1 MFGTQMKLL
10 ASLHRLAIAA
20 ALACGVG
27 GGVAYAS
34 GLATDVTGLYYTGVS
49 SANGLLSGGATDPH
63 WTVTYAS
70 TNGGS
75 SQNSTYQGA
84 AYVVNNSNV
93 VGSGWTQNTTS
104 SQWIIAPGATDP
116 NNGNSV
122 NTGGDF
128 LPGNGNTGSNEGI
141 YVYTLAFNIVGT
153 GSGTVKNAVSIGI
166 TISADDQYA
175 IYVNPAG
182 NGTSIPTGTA
192 AATGFSAWNNSSS
205 ATLQNGTNGTGTSGN
220 SVFKIGVNYLTI
232 VVDNTNSATGS
243 SSSTATNAS
252 GLLVYQ
258 VGSAITINGNPIPEA
273 GTCLPLFGAVGLY
286 GLFAWRRGR
295 RKSSGSAGTIQ

>member
-1 MFGTQMKLL
+1 MKLL

-27 GGVAYAS
+27 GGVAYAT

-63 WTVTYAS
+63 WTVSYAS
-70 TNGGS
+70 INGGS
-75 SQNSTYQGA
+75 SANSTYQGA

-93 VGSGWTQNTTS
+93 TGSGWTQNTSTA
-104 SQWIIAPGATDP
+104 QWIVAPGAIDP

-141 YVYTLAFNIVGT
+141 YIYTLAFNISGT
-153 GSGTVKNAVSIGI
+153 GSGTVTNAVSIGI
-166 TISADDQYA
+166 TISADDQYQ

-182 NGTSIPTGTA
+182 NGSTPASATGT
-192 AATGFSAWNNSSS
+192 SAWNNATS

-220 SVFKIGVNYLTI
+220 SVFKVGINYLVI
-232 VVDNTNSATGS
+232 AVENTNSVNGS
-243 SSSTATNAS
+243 SGSTATNAS